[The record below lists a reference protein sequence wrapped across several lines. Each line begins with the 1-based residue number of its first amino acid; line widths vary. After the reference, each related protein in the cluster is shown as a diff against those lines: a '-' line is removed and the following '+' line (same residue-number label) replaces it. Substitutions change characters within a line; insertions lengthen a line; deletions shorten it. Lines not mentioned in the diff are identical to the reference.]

1 VEDCE
6 YESDFWEWLD
16 EGMSG
21 QRDEDHEP
29 VQGFVWDGAGPTM
42 HGETVAQQKGRQV
55 QEALFSEL
63 Y

>member
-1 VEDCE
+1 MGDCE

-42 HGETVAQQKGRQV
+42 HGETVAQQKTMHGETVAQ
-55 QEALFSEL
+55 QKQ
-63 Y
+63 